1 MAPPDQHMA
10 DQPLADQRLALA
22 VQGAETLRAGGLA
35 AFPTDTHYALSVL
48 ASHGPA
54 VMRCYA
60 LKGRPDSEPMP
71 IFLPSLAALDTVAA
85 DVPDTIRA
93 LAEAAWP
100 GPLTLVLSRN
110 PEWRSLAAPGK
121 TVAVRIP
128 DHPLALALLASIDEP
143 ITGSSANRHGE
154 EPAETPEA
162 IRDLFGEDVTILP
175 ALDVPLAGRP
185 STVLDCT
192 GAEPRIT
199 RSGAM
204 ADDRVAELLSRHLT
218 PQRN

>member
-1 MAPPDQHMA
+1 MARSDQLM
-10 DQPLADQRLALA
+10 ALA
-22 VQGAETLRAGGLA
+22 AQGAETLRGGGLV

-48 ASHGPA
+48 AAHGPA
-54 VMRCYA
+54 IMRCYA

-71 IFLPSLAALDTVAA
+71 IFLPSLSALDTVAA
-85 DVPDTIRA
+85 EVPDAIRA

-128 DHPLALALLASIDEP
+128 DHPLALALLASIGEP

-154 EPAETPEA
+154 EPAGTPEA
-162 IRDLFGEDVTILP
+162 IHELFADAVTILP
-175 ALDVPLAGRP
+175 PLGLPPVGVP

-192 GAEPRIT
+192 GSEPRIT

-218 PQRN
+218 TQRN